1 VELSTFVTKSL
12 VDIWSGVQA
21 ANGQVPV
28 ANEGRPRF
36 YMAMTGPAGEIGIGF
51 DVAVTVTSSES
62 AGGGGGVQIAVFRA
76 SIGGEERQTQENVS
90 RIQFRVYNRP

>member
-12 VDIWSGVQA
+12 VDIWNGVQA
-21 ANGQVPV
+21 ANGQVPQ

-36 YMAMTGPAGEIGIGF
+36 FMAMAGPAGEVGIGF
-51 DVAVTVTSSES
+51 DVAVTVTSAES
-62 AGGGGGVQIAVFRA
+62 TSGGGGVQIAVFKA
-76 SIGGEERQTQENVS
+76 SIGGEDRHTQENVS